1 MIMIDLQYQV
11 NNPLYLGNEVDYPHQ
26 NVLHTLVINLPLL
39 QERQSMLVE
48 SHAKG
53 AGVP

>member
-1 MIMIDLQYQV
+1 MIDLLQYQV
-11 NNPLYLGNEVDYPHQ
+11 VQPILGNEVDYPHQ